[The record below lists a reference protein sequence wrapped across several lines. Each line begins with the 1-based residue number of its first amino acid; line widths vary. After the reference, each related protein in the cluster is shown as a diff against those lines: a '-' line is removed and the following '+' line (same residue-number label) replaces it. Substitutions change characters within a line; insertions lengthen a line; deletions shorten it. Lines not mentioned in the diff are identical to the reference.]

1 MLQYVDDFSSVEIRN
16 TLRVMA
22 VVRFIE
28 RFFSLIG
35 VKSKFLLINS
45 ISIKKINIGF
55 EVKYIG
61 DIWK

>member
-16 TLRVMA
+16 CLRVMA

-45 ISIKKINIGF
+45 ISIKKINIGY

-61 DIWK
+61 DI